1 MGVVD
6 QAVEDGIGER
16 RIADHGVPLG
26 HRHLAGDD
34 GGTAAMAVL
43 QDLLSSDTQIYA
55 LRRHP
60 VLRTSLRR
68 RIG

>member
-1 MGVVD
+1 MGIVD
-6 QAVEDGIGER
+6 QAVEDGVGER

-43 QDLLSSDTQIYA
+43 QDLQQILA
-55 LRRHP
+55 FWL
-60 VLRTSLRR
+60 
-68 RIG
+68 GQ